1 VGGNIVIRHS
11 KEATATWAD
20 SYSMDRVSG
29 GEAIAVVPLKP
40 GTYLVRAEDSGGR
53 AGPETRVSTKGAQVL
68 AFSTLDFLQADP
80 GFFGPKSGLQV
91 TGANLT
97 LATATANGVTQVTA
111 MDGEYAFAAGLDLG
125 AVKRVRL
132 RSEIGVAALALN
144 DRIDARTAL
153 MDTWADFDGSA
164 GAEIDVLFEIRETD
178 DDPAASPNW
187 GPWGRLDNHE
197 IEARAVQARAYLTT
211 KDASYTPIVS
221 QLRLYADEVV

>member
-1 VGGNIVIRHS
+1 MEGQYG
-11 KEATATWAD
+11 
-20 SYSMDRVSG
+20 
-29 GEAIAVVPLKP
+29 
-40 GTYLVRAEDSGGR
+40 
-53 AGPETRVSTKGAQVL
+53 
-68 AFSTLDFLQADP
+68 
-80 GFFGPKSGLQV
+80 
-91 TGANLT
+91 
-97 LATATANGVTQVTA
+97 
-111 MDGEYAFAAGLDLG
+111 FAAGLDLG

-178 DDPAASPNW
+178 DDPAGAPVWS
-187 GPWGRLDNHE
+187 PWGRLDNHE
-197 IEARAVQARAYLTT
+197 IEARAVEARAFLTT

>member
-1 VGGNIVIRHS
+1 MEG
-11 KEATATWAD
+11 
-20 SYSMDRVSG
+20 
-29 GEAIAVVPLKP
+29 
-40 GTYLVRAEDSGGR
+40 
-53 AGPETRVSTKGAQVL
+53 Q
-68 AFSTLDFLQADP
+68 
-80 GFFGPKSGLQV
+80 
-91 TGANLT
+91 
-97 LATATANGVTQVTA
+97 
-111 MDGEYAFAAGLDLG
+111 YAFAAGLDLG

-178 DDPAASPNW
+178 DDPAGTPAW

-197 IEARAVQARAYLTT
+197 IEARAVQARAHLTT